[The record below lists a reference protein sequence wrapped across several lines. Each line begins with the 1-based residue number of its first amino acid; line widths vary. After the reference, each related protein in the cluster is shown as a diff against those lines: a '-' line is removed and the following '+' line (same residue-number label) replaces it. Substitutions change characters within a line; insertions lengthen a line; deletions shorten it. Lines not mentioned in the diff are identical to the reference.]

1 MSDFNLSVTVRNA
14 HILRR
19 IRDQYGS
26 NSAMCRETGMSK
38 SAVSALLTMRKK
50 PFRANGTLTNAAE
63 DLCNVLNATPSE
75 LWPGEMAKMEAKKA
89 KYEIEVSQAEAM
101 AIASSSERDV
111 IHRQLLE
118 RWVDGLPP
126 RHLLVLEMSQQGATL
141 DEIAAELG
149 RSRERVRQILF
160 KAQTHMRA
168 KAKQDGI
175 RSFDEIDA

>member
-19 IRDQYGS
+19 IRDQYET
-26 NSAMCRETGMSK
+26 NSAMCRETGMSS

-50 PFRANGTLTNAAE
+50 PFRPNGTLTSAAE
-63 DLCNVLNATPSE
+63 DLCSALGATPSE
-75 LWPGEMAKMEAKKA
+75 LWPGEMAKIKAKKA

-118 RWVDGLPP
+118 RWVDGLSP

-141 DEIAAELG
+141 EEIAAKLG
-149 RSRERVRQILF
+149 KSRERVRQILF
-160 KAQTHMRA
+160 KAQTHMRT

-175 RSFDEIDA
+175 RSFDEIDT

>member
-1 MSDFNLSVTVRNA
+1 MSDFNLSVTVRNN

-26 NSAMCRETGMSK
+26 AAEMCRQGGMSTSK
-38 SAVSALLTMRKK
+38 VSALLTMREK
-50 PFRANGTLTNAAE
+50 PFRKNGTLTTAAE
-63 DLCNVLNATPSE
+63 NLCSALGATPSE
-75 LWPGEMAKMEAKKA
+75 LWPGEMAKVQASKA

-101 AIASSSERDV
+101 AIASSSESDV

-118 RWVDGLPP
+118 RWVDGLSP

-149 RSRERVRQILF
+149 KSRERVRQILF
-160 KAQTHMRA
+160 KVQSHMRT
-168 KAKQDGI
+168 KAAQDGI
-175 RSFDEIDA
+175 RSFDQIGA

>member
-1 MSDFNLSVTVRNA
+1 MSDFNLSVTVRNN

-26 NSAMCRETGMSK
+26 NAEMCRQTGMSQPK
-38 SAVSALLTMRKK
+38 VSALLTMREK
-50 PFRANGTLTNAAE
+50 PFRKDGTLTSAAE
-63 DLCNVLNATPSE
+63 DLCSALGATPSE
-75 LWPGEMAKMEAKKA
+75 LWPGEMAKVQARKA

-118 RWVDGLPP
+118 RWVGGLSP

-149 RSRERVRQILF
+149 KSRERVRQILL
-160 KAQTHMRA
+160 KAQRHMLT

-175 RSFDEIDA
+175 RSFDEVDA